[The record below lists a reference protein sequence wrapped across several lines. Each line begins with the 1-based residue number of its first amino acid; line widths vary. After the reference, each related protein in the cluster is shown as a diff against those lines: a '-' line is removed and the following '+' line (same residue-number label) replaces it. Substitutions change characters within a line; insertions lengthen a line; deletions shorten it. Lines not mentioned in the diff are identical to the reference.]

1 MRFYSHVEV
10 EEMRQGWVAFWII
23 VLSLHVGLVV
33 IDNFELDI
41 WSVFGLSISIGMLV
55 YYLLPKNKEVIR
67 NE

>member
-1 MRFYSHVEV
+1 
-10 EEMRQGWVAFWII
+10 MRQGWVAFWII